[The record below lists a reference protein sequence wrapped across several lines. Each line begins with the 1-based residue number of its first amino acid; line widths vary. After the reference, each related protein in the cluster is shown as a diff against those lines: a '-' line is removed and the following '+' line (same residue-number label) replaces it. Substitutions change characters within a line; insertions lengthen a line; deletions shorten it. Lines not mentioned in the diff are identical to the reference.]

1 MEGAIRSLPFRG
13 KHFIGE
19 AEFAEPG
26 GDFFLL
32 TLTEV
37 GFELAGCV
45 LASAR
50 ETLI

>member
-1 MEGAIRSLPFRG
+1 M
-13 KHFIGE
+13 HFIGE

-37 GFELAGCV
+37 GFELQDV
-45 LASAR
+45 LGVSQGDAH
-50 ETLI
+50 LIER